1 MNEVQKQREYYA
13 NKATCYDDMCA
24 FNKCDE
30 HYFATAALR
39 GLTELYEIQSLL
51 DVGCGTGRSL
61 SYLRDHCDLELSG
74 IEPVEA
80 LRQQCLEKGFSEK
93 QIRVGSADNLDLPDN
108 SVDCVTMFGVLHHVP
123 NPAEAIDEA
132 FRVASKMVFIS
143 DHNIY
148 GMGNSVTKLAKQS
161 FRAIGLRRLLGKIM
175 TRGKGFHDT
184 DWDGIFYPF
193 SLLDHFQQMQAQSK
207 HLYSM
212 STKTP
217 ASNLLTQASHV
228 ALIALKH

>member
-1 MNEVQKQREYYA
+1 MNEVQKQRDYYE
-13 NKATCYDDMCA
+13 NHATCYDEMCA

-39 GLTELYEIQSLL
+39 GLTELYEIESVL

-61 SYLRDHCDLELSG
+61 SYLREHCANLKLSG
-74 IEPVEA
+74 VEPVDA
-80 LRQQCLEKGFSEK
+80 LRAQCLEKGFSAE
-93 QIRVGSADNLDLPDN
+93 QIRIGSADSLEMPDN
-108 SVDCVTMFGVLHHVP
+108 SADCVTMFGVLHHVP
-123 NPAEAIDEA
+123 NPAAAIDEA
-132 FRVASKMVFIS
+132 FRVASKMVLIS

-148 GMGNSVTKLAKQS
+148 GMGNPVTKLAKQS
-161 FRAIGLRRLLGKIM
+161 FRALGLRRVLAKIM

-193 SLLDHFQQMQAQSK
+193 SILDHFAQMRSRSK
-207 HLYSM
+207 HIYSM

-217 ASNLLTQASHV
+217 ATNLLTQASHV
-228 ALIALKH
+228 ALISVL